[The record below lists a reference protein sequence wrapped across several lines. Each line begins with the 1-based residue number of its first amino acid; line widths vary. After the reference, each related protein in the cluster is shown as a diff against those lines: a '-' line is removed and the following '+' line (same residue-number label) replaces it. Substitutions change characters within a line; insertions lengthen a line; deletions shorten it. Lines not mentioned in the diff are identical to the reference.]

1 MFPYAVTGG
10 ADYKP
15 EAWGFVRF
23 SWKRSPID
31 GRFWFV
37 SSDDGFSSVDG
48 INAVVDDFGNL
59 VAVGW

>member
-23 SWKRSPID
+23 SWEKSGSKPWLWIVFFDHEFADR
-31 GRFWFV
+31 GAV
-37 SSDDGFSSVDG
+37 Y
-48 INAVVDDFGNL
+48 AVVDDFGNL
-59 VAVGW
+59 VRVEG